1 MGVKSTKMKAI
12 TLFLTLVLSFAF
24 VSCDKCDNFGYP
36 HKCEFEKEGGTI
48 TITGDRSV
56 YHLGIFD
63 KDGNEYTSGIF
74 PDESLYANYQWLS
87 IRSKLGGTE
96 IEIHVE
102 PNETGKKRKLRFE
115 ACIDNRWAEIDVIQ
129 YP

>member
-1 MGVKSTKMKAI
+1 MKTI
-12 TLFLTLVLSFAF
+12 FFILTLVLSIAF

-48 TITGDRSV
+48 TITGDQGV

-63 KDGNEYTSGIF
+63 KDGNEHTSDIF
-74 PDESLYANYQWLS
+74 SEDSIYANYQWLS
-87 IRSKLGGTE
+87 IKSKRCGTE

-102 PNETGKKRKLRFE
+102 PNETGKKRKLWFQ

>member
-36 HKCEFEKEGGTI
+36 HKCEFEKEGGRI
-48 TITGDRSV
+48 TITGDESIS
-56 YHLGIFD
+56 HLGIID
-63 KDGNEYTSGIF
+63 KDGNEHTSYF
-74 PDESLYANYQWLS
+74 NTVDSLYAEHKWLF
-87 IRSKLGGTE
+87 IKCKRFGKE

-102 PNETGKKRKLRFE
+102 PNVTGKKRKLWFQ
-115 ACIDNRWAEIDVIQ
+115 ACIDNRRAEIDVIQ